1 MTITDLDTYRHN
13 VNVDPA
19 DLLQV
24 IATRRIWAWIADDLR
39 KRRKKLQ
46 QAAGDPKTRSAK
58 REKRLKELE
67 GLEATL
73 TAINNAK
80 FIKNEEENSQPP
92 TPLG

>member
-13 VNVDPA
+13 VNGDPA

-46 QAAGDPKTRSAK
+46 QAVSTNYQERQAREAPEGARRPRSH
-58 REKRLKELE
+58 
-67 GLEATL
+67 
-73 TAINNAK
+73 INRNK
-80 FIKNEEENSQPP
+80 
-92 TPLG
+92 